1 MCAKLSLVKY
11 RLMRPN
17 TTLKTNRNVTSR
29 DNPSIDGA
37 KDRNF
42 ITVAELELLLN
53 GAAKTR
59 HPVRNKAILLTMF
72 WHGLRVTE
80 LCELK
85 RADLDDKHGRLIVK
99 RLKSSLPTT
108 HPVRPEV
115 LRNLKKYLKLR
126 DSKQRTLFL
135 NERNDQFVRRGINHL
150 LKQCSQLGDLPFVVN
165 PHMLRHGCGYALAE
179 LGHDTRLIQDY
190 LGHKNIQHTVIY
202 TRTSLRRFEEIWD
215 AS

>member
-1 MCAKLSLVKY
+1 MT
-11 RLMRPN
+11 MN
-17 TTLKTNRNVTSR
+17 TTAKNDRNVTSYT
-29 DNPSIDGA
+29 NPSIDRS

-42 ITVAELELLLN
+42 ITVSELDLLLK
-53 GAAKTR
+53 GASKTR
-59 HPVRNKAILLTMF
+59 HPIRNKAILLTIF

-85 RADLDDKHGRLIVK
+85 RNDLDEKNARLIVK
-99 RLKSSLPTT
+99 RLKNSLPTT
-108 HPVRPEV
+108 QPIRPDV
-115 LRNLKKYLKLR
+115 LRNLKKYLKIR
-126 DSKQRTLFL
+126 QSDQRSLFL

-150 LKQCSQLGDLPFVVN
+150 LTQCSKLGGLPFHVN

-202 TRTSLRRFEEIWD
+202 TRTSIKRFEAIWD
-215 AS
+215 